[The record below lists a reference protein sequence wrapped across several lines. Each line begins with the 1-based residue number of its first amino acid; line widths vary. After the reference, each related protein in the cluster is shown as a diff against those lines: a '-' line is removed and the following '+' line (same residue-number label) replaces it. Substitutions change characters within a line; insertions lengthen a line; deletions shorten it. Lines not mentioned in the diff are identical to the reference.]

1 MLHIAICDD
10 QETELQEIHRAA
22 RDYFGRL
29 SDHEAEFYLFPN
41 PMDLLDHLEQGGQ
54 CDIALLD
61 ICMPGIDGIQIAR
74 QLRERKD
81 KTEIVF
87 LTTSREFGVEA
98 FAVKAAHYIIKPFAQ
113 SEMDEALSRAM
124 KPFSVREPK
133 KIVLQGESG
142 ILRIIEADQILYAE
156 NFRHYRAVYTTE
168 EELKETRRTLTVLA
182 EELAQLCPGLFIQ
195 PYRGY
200 VVNQN
205 AIRAVMKEGI
215 LLQNGA
221 HIPIKSGDFR
231 KIRDAYFEWAFR
243 KVGEDG

>member
-10 QETELQEIHRAA
+10 QETELQEIRRAA
-22 RDYFGRL
+22 QDYFDRL
-29 SDHEAEFYLFPN
+29 SDHEAKFHIFQN
-41 PMDLLDHLEQGGQ
+41 PMDLLDHLEKGGQ

-74 QLRERKD
+74 QLRECRD

-142 ILRIIEADQILYAE
+142 ILRIIEADKILYAE
-156 NFRHYRAVYTTE
+156 NFRHHRAVYTAD

-182 EELAQLCPGLFIQ
+182 EELNQLCPGLFIQ

-205 AIRAVMKEGI
+205 AIRAVTKEGI

-221 HIPIKSGDFR
+221 RIPIKGGDFR
-231 KIRDAYFEWAFR
+231 KVRDAYVEWAFQ
-243 KVGEDG
+243 KAGEDA